1 MSQQDYLT
9 AMGIS
14 TWVLQ
19 EPEASD
25 SPKVPEAANTT
36 PTKAEV
42 SDAHQ
47 IPVSDQ
53 SAWTFVVDQL
63 QGDGSLLFDKILASL
78 MLSRSQVQVI
88 SSAQALAGQ
97 ASGQVI
103 LAMGSE
109 LSRKLLQLDEPFEEL
124 RGAIHSLEAGE
135 MEWPVVL
142 TYHPEH
148 LLKRPIDKAKT
159 WQDLILARSL
169 I

>member
-19 EPEASD
+19 EPEASNA
-25 SPKVPEAANTT
+25 PNVPNIPEVANTT
-36 PTKAEV
+36 PTKADVPE
-42 SDAHQ
+42 AHQ

-63 QGDGSLLFDKILASL
+63 QGDGNLLFDKILASL

-88 SSAQALAGQ
+88 SSSQALAGQ

-103 LAMGSE
+103 LAMGTE
-109 LSRKLLQLDEPFEEL
+109 LGRRLLQLDEPFEEL
-124 RGAIHSLEAGE
+124 RGAIHS
-135 MEWPVVL
+135 
-142 TYHPEH
+142 
-148 LLKRPIDKAKT
+148 
-159 WQDLILARSL
+159 
-169 I
+169 

>member
-25 SPKVPEAANTT
+25 SHKVAEGASTT

-42 SDAHQ
+42 PDAHQ

-78 MLSRSQVQVI
+78 MLARSQVQVI
-88 SSAQALAGQ
+88 SSAQALTGQ

-124 RGAIHSLEAGE
+124 RGAIHSLETGE

>member
-19 EPEASD
+19 EPEAS
-25 SPKVPEAANTT
+25 SASEVTEVPNAT

-47 IPVSDQ
+47 IPMSDQ

-63 QGDGSLLFDKILASL
+63 QGDSNLLFDKILASL

-97 ASGQVI
+97 ALGQVI

-124 RGAIHSLEAGE
+124 RGAVHSLEAGE

>member
-25 SPKVPEAANTT
+25 SPKVPEVANTT
-36 PTKAEV
+36 PTKADV

-63 QGDGSLLFDKILASL
+63 QGDGSLLFYKILASFI
-78 MLSRSQVQVI
+78 LSISQVKLI
-88 SSAQALAGQ
+88 SSYQ
-97 ASGQVI
+97 
-103 LAMGSE
+103 
-109 LSRKLLQLDEPFEEL
+109 QL
-124 RGAIHSLEAGE
+124 
-135 MEWPVVL
+135 
-142 TYHPEH
+142 
-148 LLKRPIDKAKT
+148 
-159 WQDLILARSL
+159 
-169 I
+169 